1 MPGHVDLYC
10 DLAGM
15 ETETALS
22 VLLGAD
28 GSFCTIIRVL
38 GATTILSAGDFAEAM
53 ELRLAEPLG
62 ALMKKPGHLLSISY
76 ERHANTDTR
85 ADQTG
90 AFMRGRADGKALDVD
105 SLIAET
111 ETIIREQSVEETILI
126 ACWTFPI
133 AAAPSELAR
142 DRADHARRLESVGPL
157 AIGLARS
164 LRLKSLDGLHTA
176 FVHQIAEALTD
187 AGLAVDVLAGRPDG
201 SRPDLIE
208 ISRALLFHQTP
219 ADWRPRAPNEASY
232 FQPRRHGSETDLAG
246 FFAPPLAHQL
256 MNAGAKVS
264 PDHTEIAFGGRRYSL
279 AIMTM
284 FPRHLPRFNIIPA
297 ALAHQR
303 VPMRVT
309 FHLESG
315 PVAGGWKTTLKRIMA
330 GIMAKVSPDNAN
342 YFHAIR
348 AIEATTGEDLASFAR
363 TRLVAATWIE
373 PSEPQDLLPR
383 RRALLVQ
390 TLKSWGEASVADV
403 APDPLRALVETV
415 PGATMSGVAAPTAIA
430 PVAEIVQALPFHRPA
445 PVFTQGETIFLD
457 PAGKV
462 SPHEALSPWLASWLT
477 LIFASPG
484 KGKSMLMNRL
494 NYDFCAYGAGG
505 RLPLLGVIDIGVSSS
520 GLIQTLSEALP
531 AHRRRE
537 VAYVRL
543 LNNRDNAINCFDV
556 GLGLRSPLD
565 RERTFIANFL
575 KILLRLE
582 DPSGSEL
589 VARLITRLYRGKSD
603 LELSGS
609 PNRWQKGVNPELD
622 AFCERQGIVLHE
634 RSTYWQITDALM
646 LRGYPDMAA
655 VAQRGAAPIL
665 EDVVAVLALPDLQAD
680 YPDHCRRALRTAET
694 AVAEFPLFS
703 HPTVL
708 DLGDA
713 RVASIDL
720 NDVVLRDP
728 SSPDAT
734 RHNALMFMLARHL
747 FLRRISGRTDEIP
760 HMELSSDAD
769 ARAAYRSWWG
779 RHYAIMQE
787 TPKRLCMDEY
797 HVTGGGSSIA
807 AQVEADTREGRK
819 WGLEIILASQ
829 FLADFGRL
837 RNLASAVF
845 ILNAETQEIRDEAQE
860 IFGFSDAVLDV
871 MTRDLTGPRE
881 GRGANFLARYTLSS
895 GERWVLLN
903 HRVGARLLW
912 ALTTKVQDR
921 LLRDEMYRRL
931 STTEALAFLA
941 RRFPD
946 GTALPYWQRLVDEIS
961 AEPVAVRAANALVAE
976 YLRMGRSDH
985 RSPASQ
991 SPKQSHA

>member
-22 VLLGAD
+22 VLLGND
-28 GSFCTIIRVL
+28 GSFCTLIRVR
-38 GATTILSAGDFAEAM
+38 GTTTLMSAEEFADAM
-53 ELRLAEPLG
+53 SVRLAEPIG

-76 ERHANTDTR
+76 ERHANTDLC
-85 ADQTG
+85 ADQAG
-90 AFMRGRADGKALDVD
+90 AFMRGRSDGKALDVGG
-105 SLIAET
+105 LIAET
-111 ETIIREQSVEETILI
+111 EAIIREQSVEETILV
-126 ACWTFPI
+126 ACWTFPT

-142 DRADHARRLESVGPL
+142 DRNDHKRRTDAAGALG
-157 AIGLARS
+157 IGLSRS

-187 AGLAVDVLAGRPDG
+187 AGVAIEILLGRENG
-201 SRPDLIE
+201 ARPDLTE

-219 ADWRPRAPNEASY
+219 LDWRPRAPNEATY
-232 FQPRRHGSETDLAG
+232 FQPKRRGVETDLGG

-264 PDHTEIAFGGRRYSL
+264 PDHTEIAFGSRRYGL
-279 AIMTM
+279 AIVTM
-284 FPRHLPRFNIIPA
+284 FPRYLPRFNLIPA

-303 VPMRVT
+303 VPLRVT

-315 PVAGGWKTTLKRIMA
+315 PVAGDWKTMLKRVLA
-330 GIMAKVSPDNAN
+330 GVMSKLSPDNAN
-342 YFHAIR
+342 YFRAIR
-348 AIEATTGEDLASFAR
+348 AIEASTGEDLVTFAR
-363 TRLVAATWIE
+363 TRIVAATWIE
-373 PSEPQDLLPR
+373 PSEPQDLLAR

-415 PGATMSGVAAPTAIA
+415 PGATMSGVAAPAAIA
-430 PVAEIVQALPFHRPA
+430 PVGDVVLALPFHRPA
-445 PVFTQGETIFLD
+445 PVFSQGETIFLD

-462 SPHEALSPWLASWLT
+462 APHEALSQSLASWLT

-531 AHRRRE
+531 VHRRRE

-575 KILLRLE
+575 KILLRME
-582 DPSGSEL
+582 DSTGSEL
-589 VARLITRLYRGKSD
+589 LARVITRLYRTKSD
-603 LELSGS
+603 LEMSGS
-609 PNRWQKGVNPELD
+609 PNRWQRNVNPDLD
-622 AFCERQGIVLHE
+622 TFCERHGVMLQE
-634 RSTYWQITDALM
+634 RTTYWQITDALM
-646 LRGYPDMAA
+646 QLGYPDWAA

-665 EDVVAVLALPDLQAD
+665 EDVVAVLALPELQAD
-680 YPDHCRRALRTAET
+680 YPNHANKALRTAET

-708 DLGDA
+708 DLGEA

-728 SSPDAT
+728 SSPDAQ
-734 RHNALMFMLARHL
+734 RSNALMFLLARHL
-747 FLRRISGRTDEIP
+747 FLRRISGRVDEIP
-760 HMELSSDAD
+760 HMELPNAEEI
-769 ARAAYRSWWG
+769 RGAYRHWWEN
-779 RHYAIMQE
+779 HYAIMQE

-829 FLADFGRL
+829 LLGDFGRL

-845 ILNAETQEIRDEAQE
+845 ILNGETQEIRHEAKE

-881 GRGANFLARYTLSS
+881 GRGANFLARYTVSS

-912 ALTTKVQDR
+912 ALTTKHQDR

-941 RRFPD
+941 RRFPE

-961 AEPVAVRAANALVAE
+961 DQPVAVRAANALLAE
-976 YLRMGRSDH
+976 YLRMARTDDRSAAAH
-985 RSPASQ
+985 TLTS
-991 SPKQSHA
+991 SHS